1 MARLLLMGQ
10 KEELRA
16 LCEGAFQALLQ
27 DLLTLSFS
35 EASLLQGATNPV
47 TDMEQRSTRVPKLA
61 WVEEEVEEEEGP
73 GAAPA
78 EETKEVV
85 LFGLPQEGAALER
98 TQEQDPARGLF
109 RRTAQ
114 LVCKL
119 IKRIREEETRN
130 IGTGLRAYSH
140 IFKTKTSAALLDMLV
155 EEGFSNPKKV
165 PALVRYIHQWLLA
178 NQFAEHRL
186 NRTLL
191 DLTEAQPADVLM
203 TLLRVAPSCDRAAL
217 TMWKSIMCSPRT
229 AEPAQLILLDV
240 LGSWPEHSMCTSD
253 GDKMGVYVL
262 AAAVVMWKILQM
274 PCVPHMVTV
283 YFPRLFVHLLFQVLF
298 STLDMPEEVDTFWK
312 GCQEQH
318 GLATSPNRFAA
329 QTLKSL
335 LCRTHHEDV
344 VVAMER
350 SCGWDLLLYAD
361 THHCAVGL
369 LAREMRSVSMPLCSR
384 IAGYLLRL
392 LSTQEP
398 RWELPALAFLVEVL
412 EFLDL
417 SERSADRVLQILSRQ
432 LQRDCRERC
441 RLALRALLD
450 LTDKPSMTKKM
461 WSLTESLVELLWD
474 ADGEI
479 VIMTVMLLSFIV
491 LDNDMLMPSPIAL
504 QLVEALLPLFDHDNS
519 QVKLIS
525 ILLFQT
531 LVTHPEEKAKK
542 ALKTPLR
549 QSLLPLFFHCHDE
562 NRLVAQA
569 SRKTLLSVTQFLKRR
584 DLEKLLKNKNLWNF
598 TECLLAEDRSRAAEH
613 LRRALPYLQSPQE
626 PLREAAIGFM
636 GMAGQHLRGK
646 KEELQLIC
654 KALEHLTED
663 INSAVSDAA
672 LQTLYVLQALQ
683 SERYSIFQ
691 RLQDRFCRAWRTRP
705 RLSGL
710 GWLRCWSS
718 AES

>member
-10 KEELRA
+10 KEELQA
-16 LCEGAFQALLQ
+16 LCEG
-27 DLLTLSFS
+27 T
-35 EASLLQGATNPV
+35 TNPV
-47 TDMEQRSTRVPKLA
+47 TGMEQRSTRVPKLA
-61 WVEEEVEEEEGP
+61 WVEEEEGP

-78 EETKEVV
+78 QETKEVV
-85 LFGLPQEGAALER
+85 LFELPQEGAALER

-114 LVCKL
+114 LVCKV
-119 IKRIREEETRN
+119 IKRIREEETSTM
-130 IGTGLRAYSH
+130 GTGLRAYSH

-155 EEGFSNPKKV
+155 EEGFSNTKQV

-229 AEPAQLILLDV
+229 AEPVLLILLDV
-240 LGSWPEHSMCTSD
+240 LGSWPEHSTCTSD
-253 GDKMGVYVL
+253 GDKMGVFVL

-298 STLDMPEEVDTFWK
+298 STLDMTEEVDTFWK

-318 GLATSPNRFAA
+318 GLATSPNRFAV

-335 LCRTHHEDV
+335 LCRTYHEDV

-350 SCGWDLLLYAD
+350 NCGWDLLLYAD

-369 LAREMRSVSMPLCSR
+369 LAREMCCVSMPLCSR
-384 IAGYLLRL
+384 IARYLLRL
-392 LSTQEP
+392 LGTQEP

-432 LQRDCRERC
+432 LLRECRERR

-450 LTDKPSMTKKM
+450 LTDKPSMAKKM

-519 QVKLIS
+519 QVQLIS
-525 ILLFQT
+525 ILLFRT

-569 SRKTLLSVTQFLKRR
+569 SRKTLLCVTQSLKRR
-584 DLEKLLKNKNLWNF
+584 DLERLLKNKKLWKF

-613 LRRALPYLQSPQE
+613 LRGSLPYLQSPQE
-626 PLREAAIGFM
+626 PLRAAAIRFM
-636 GMAGQHLRGK
+636 GMAGRHLRGK

-672 LQTLYVLQALQ
+672 LQTLYVLQSLQ

-691 RLQDRFCRAWRTRP
+691 RLQDRFRRAWRTRP